1 MLLTH
6 NALTLIS
13 CGFNLILKSFSVSEV
28 DNEFLEL
35 YGGLQSHHEEKRQQ
49 HFVESA
55 KALQSKTASSNS
67 ISALGRD
74 TVLETTGTNIS
85 AGSREPTPPPRD
97 TSVGIEPLEMEISA
111 EEVV

>member
-1 MLLTH
+1 M
-6 NALTLIS
+6 
-13 CGFNLILKSFSVSEV
+13 

-67 ISALGRD
+67 ISALGS
-74 TVLETTGTNIS
+74 ETTGRTLS
-85 AGSREPTPPPRD
+85 VGSRAPTPPPRD
-97 TSVGIEPLEMEISA
+97 TSVGIEPLEMEISE
-111 EEVV
+111 EEVI